1 MKLINLHFKFHFLK
15 CGVLSLT
22 LFLLSLPS
30 QAQLSSFLKS
40 IDEVEIQM
48 GPGLVSLYNENITK
62 DIRQLKIGYT
72 AKLGLIHSFN
82 KKFSLSTGLLYQR
95 KGLKTKYQVL
105 YYDPSI
111 DVNNCKCTTSLG
123 TTENNSNMDYISLAI
138 LLNVK
143 VRETNFYIN
152 GGPFVGHLLKAQG
165 ERKNLWDNSYEINDI
180 KYLYKKTDFGISLSI
195 GYKFIIKEKTG
206 FYIQIID
213 NYGLLNITNTKVSQT
228 VTKTSSFSILVGLTI
243 SK

>member
-1 MKLINLHFKFHFLK
+1 MKFYFIKYV
-15 CGVLSLT
+15 VLTLT

-123 TTENNSNMDYISLAI
+123 TIENNSNMDYLTLAP
-138 LLNVK
+138 LLRIK
-143 VRETNFYIN
+143 PRQTNLFFEV
-152 GGPFVGHLLKAQG
+152 GPFISYLMRSKGYSKH
-165 ERKNLWDNSYEINDI
+165 LWDGSMSYWNNANSVKNIDAGF
-180 KYLYKKTDFGISLSI
+180 TLSI
-195 GYKFIIKEKTG
+195 GYQFLIKEHI
-206 FYIQIID
+206 YLNLMAID
-213 NYGLLNITNTKVSQT
+213 NYGMINIQNTSISDD
-228 VTKTSSFSILVGLTI
+228 VTKTNSLYFLIGI
-243 SK
+243 AIK